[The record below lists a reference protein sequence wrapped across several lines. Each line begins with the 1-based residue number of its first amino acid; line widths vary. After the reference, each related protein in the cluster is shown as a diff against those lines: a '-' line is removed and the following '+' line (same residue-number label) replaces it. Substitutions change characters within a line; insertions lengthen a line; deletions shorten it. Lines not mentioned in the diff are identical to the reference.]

1 MIGATAEGRPGP
13 PDHAAKRRGPTT
25 YEVTAVDTGEASRA
39 SDAAIVAEVLEGE
52 TEAFGEL
59 VNRYKNLVASF
70 IAARVASTEVE
81 DLAQDTF
88 LRAFRMLASLRDP
101 AAFSSWLLGIAN
113 HVCVDWHRSRRK
125 VASLDDEGLQELGA
139 EALVPHRSPVGQPD
153 AEAEQAEAVR
163 LLLESLDRLPETY
176 RVTLVLKHMDGLSC
190 QEIAE
195 RLGLALGT
203 VTSRLARAYKLLRD
217 RLERAAT
224 PPRKQER

>member
-1 MIGATAEGRPGP
+1 MDDGE
-13 PDHAAKRRGPTT
+13 PTP
-25 YEVTAVDTGEASRA
+25 V
-39 SDAAIVAEVLEGE
+39 SDAALVADVLEGN

-70 IAARVASTEVE
+70 VAARVAAMEVE

-101 AAFSSWLLGIAN
+101 AAFSSWLLGIAS
-113 HVCVDWHRSRRK
+113 HVCVDWHRSRRRM
-125 VASLDDEGLQELGA
+125 ASLDDEGAQEPGA
-139 EALVPHRSPVGQPD
+139 DALVPHRSPVERPD
-153 AEAEQAEAVR
+153 AEAEQQEAAR
-163 LLLESLDRLPETY
+163 LLLESLDRLPEAY

-195 RLGLALGT
+195 RQGLALGT

-217 RLERAAT
+217 RLKRLD
-224 PPRKQER
+224 